1 MHATTTSAGFDRLGP
16 TMLGS
21 APQAGQG
28 VARHGGAG
36 HGAAPQAWQGRAR
49 LGEARQGIAGPARP
63 GSARQGQASL
73 ARRGMARLG
82 LAWSGT
88 AGMARL
94 GLAWQGVARQDTNRE
109 GESGVQMAPNFSP
122 DKNMTNTKQMTA
134 ADAIREIAEIH
145 GHVTPQL
152 VVDAAKPKDSPL
164 HNNFEWNNTKAAA
177 EFRLIQ
183 AAHLIRKI
191 KVTIE
196 ASEDHKVSVRQFVNV
211 APINDDEPTSG
222 LYVTVQDAMEVTSYR
237 EQLLNQCRR
246 DIVAFKTKYA
256 ALTEAASIIK
266 AMDKLKP

>member
-1 MHATTTSAGFDRLGP
+1 MARPVAARA
-16 TMLGS
+16 GS
-21 APQAGQG
+21 APQAARGWAWQRSARRGTAG
-28 VARHGGAG
+28 VARLGTARLGQ
-36 HGAAPQAWQGRAR
+36 APQAWQGRAR
-49 LGEARQGIAGPARP
+49 LGEARHGIAGPARP
-63 GSARQGQASL
+63 GSARQGQASQ
-73 ARRGMARLG
+73 
-82 LAWSGT
+82 AWHGT
-88 AGMARL
+88 AGP
-94 GLAWQGVARQDTNRE
+94 GVAGQDTNRE

-196 ASEDHKVSVRQFVNV
+196 ASEDQKVSVRQFVNV

>member
-1 MHATTTSAGFDRLGP
+1 MARNGK
-16 TMLGS
+16 
-21 APQAGQG
+21 APQAG
-28 VARHGGAG
+28 HGGAWRG
-36 HGAAPQAWQGRAR
+36 
-49 LGEARQGIAGPARP
+49 
-63 GSARQGQASL
+63 L
-73 ARRGMARLG
+73 ARRGI
-82 LAWSGT
+82 
-88 AGMARL
+88 AGMAGR
-94 GLAWQGVARQDTNRE
+94 GNARRGKAQQDTNRE
-109 GESGVQMAPNFSP
+109 GESGLQMAPNFSP

-196 ASEDHKVSVRQFVNV
+196 ASEDQKVSVRQFVNV

>member
-1 MHATTTSAGFDRLGP
+1 
-16 TMLGS
+16 
-21 APQAGQG
+21 
-28 VARHGGAG
+28 
-36 HGAAPQAWQGRAR
+36 
-49 LGEARQGIAGPARP
+49 
-63 GSARQGQASL
+63 
-73 ARRGMARLG
+73 
-82 LAWSGT
+82 
-88 AGMARL
+88 
-94 GLAWQGVARQDTNRE
+94 
-109 GESGVQMAPNFSP
+109 MAPNFSP
-122 DKNMTNTKQMTA
+122 DKNMTNTKAKTA
-134 ADAIREIAEIH
+134 ADAIREIAEHH

-152 VVDAAKPKDSPL
+152 VVDAAKAKDSPL
-164 HNNFEWNNTKAAA
+164 HNNFEWNNGKAGA

-196 ASEDHKVSVRQFVNV
+196 ASEDQKVSVRQFVNV
-211 APINDDEPTSG
+211 AAMDGDEPTSG

>member
-1 MHATTTSAGFDRLGP
+1 M
-16 TMLGS
+16 
-21 APQAGQG
+21 
-28 VARHGGAG
+28 
-36 HGAAPQAWQGRAR
+36 AR
-49 LGEARQGIAGPARP
+49 LGE
-63 GSARQGQASL
+63 
-73 ARRGMARLG
+73 
-82 LAWSGT
+82 
-88 AGMARL
+88 
-94 GLAWQGVARQDTNRE
+94 AWQGVARQDTNRE

-196 ASEDHKVSVRQFVNV
+196 ASEDQKVSVRQFVNV